1 MHKVRKTMLK
11 VHHIGYLVKK
21 ISKAEKDFATLGFGC
36 VASVIYDPLRDA
48 DISFWEKDGYCV
60 ELVSPRSEKSV
71 VYDLLKK
78 FKNSP
83 YHICYSSTD
92 MSSDIEELSKNGYM
106 VLDEPMEAVAIENKK
121 VCFLISAN
129 SGMIELLE
137 AAE

>member
-1 MHKVRKTMLK
+1 MYKERKTMLK
-11 VHHIGYLVKK
+11 IHHVGYLVKK
-21 ISKAEKDFATLGFGC
+21 ISKAEMDFAGLGFEC
-36 VASVIYDPLRDA
+36 ITSAIYDPLRDA

-78 FKNSP
+78 FKNAP

-106 VLDEPMEAVAIENKK
+106 VLDEPMEAVAIQGKK

-137 AAE
+137 ASK

>member
-1 MHKVRKTMLK
+1 MLK

-21 ISKAEKDFATLGFGC
+21 ISKAEKDFAALGFEC
-36 VASVIYDPLRDA
+36 IASVVYDPLRDA

-60 ELVSPRSEKSV
+60 ELVSPKSEKSI

-78 FKNSP
+78 FKNMP

-92 MSSDIEELSKNGYM
+92 MNSDIEELREKGYM
-106 VLDEPMEAVAIENKK
+106 VLDEPMEAVAIEGRK
-121 VCFLISAN
+121 VCFLFSAN

>member
-1 MHKVRKTMLK
+1 MLN

-21 ISKAEKDFATLGFGC
+21 INKAEEDFAKLGFEC
-36 VASVIYDPLRDA
+36 VKPVVYDPLTDA

-60 ELVSPRSEKSV
+60 EFVSPKSENSV
-71 VYDLLKK
+71 VFDLLKK
-78 FKNSP
+78 FKNMP

-92 MSSDIEELSKNGYM
+92 MTSDIEELSKKGYM
-106 VLDEPMEAVAIENKK
+106 VLDEPMEAVAIEGRK
-121 VCFLISAN
+121 VCFLFSAN

>member
-1 MHKVRKTMLK
+1 MLK

-21 ISKAEKDFATLGFGC
+21 INKAEKDFAALGFEC
-36 VASVIYDPLRDA
+36 IAPVVYDPLRDA
-48 DISFWEKDGYCV
+48 DISFWKKDGYCV
-60 ELVSPRSEKSV
+60 ELVSPKSEKSI

-78 FKNSP
+78 FKNMP

-92 MSSDIEELSKNGYM
+92 MNSDIEELREKGYM
-106 VLDEPMEAVAIENKK
+106 VLNEPMEAVAIEGRK
-121 VCFLISAN
+121 VCFLFSAN

>member
-1 MHKVRKTMLK
+1 MRKVRKTMLK

-21 ISKAEKDFATLGFGC
+21 IDKAEKDFTALGFEC
-36 VASVIYDPLRDA
+36 IAPVVYDSLRDA
-48 DISFWEKDGYCV
+48 DISFWEKNGYCV
-60 ELVSPRSEKSV
+60 ELVSPKSEKSV

-78 FKNSP
+78 FKNMP

-92 MSSDIEELSKNGYM
+92 MNSDIEDLRKSGYM
-106 VLDEPMEAVAIENKK
+106 LLDEPMEAVAIEGRK
-121 VCFLISAN
+121 VCFLFSAN